1 MSRPNNPINKFFGD
15 RMKGQQLQQ
24 QKPRH
29 PTDDEAQ
36 QSIDQ
41 QFGRGE
47 PKSASADPYG
57 GCRHK
62 HIGAVKEALRDRN
75 PLPALPS

>member
-1 MSRPNNPINKFFGD
+1 MRK
-15 RMKGQQLQQ
+15 QELQQ

-29 PTDDEAQ
+29 KSDDEAQ

-41 QFGRGE
+41 QFGRDKPVDE
-47 PKSASADPYG
+47 STDPYG

-62 HIGAVKEALRDRN
+62 HIGAVKTALRARSS
-75 PLPALPS
+75 LPALPS